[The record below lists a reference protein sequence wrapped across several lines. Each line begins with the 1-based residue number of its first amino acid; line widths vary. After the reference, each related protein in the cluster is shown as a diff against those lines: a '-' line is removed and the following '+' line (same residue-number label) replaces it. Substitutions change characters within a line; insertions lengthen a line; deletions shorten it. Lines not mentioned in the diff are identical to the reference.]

1 MQDTC
6 LNPMP
11 KSCFPMELRLI
22 FLPMM
27 SIWQCQPKQKWHSR
41 MAYLP
46 ESIVEKVLQ
55 ELKPIFNL
63 EANHTNDNEY
73 GFVIYP
79 K

>member
-1 MQDTC
+1 
-6 LNPMP
+6 
-11 KSCFPMELRLI
+11 
-22 FLPMM
+22 
-27 SIWQCQPKQKWHSR
+27 